1 MTVATPIDVTHA
13 RRLSRAG
20 SNGVLSMRSLNLTAS
35 RRGPAGA
42 LLVAAVALGL
52 SGCAGRLDPYETTG
66 SVPEDYRTNHP
77 ILIEEQ
83 VATIDIPVS
92 ANDGQLTQ
100 QARANVGFFA
110 QGFLQSRT
118 HPIAVIVPSGSP
130 NQAAADLAAVEIMK
144 ILQESGVQT
153 SAIDYRVYRA
163 SADERIAPVRLAYSR
178 IAAYTAPCRP
188 WSDQITVTSQNSHYG
203 NFGCAS
209 QQNLAAMV
217 NNPLDLLYPRAMS
230 PADATRR
237 SRVLDLYR
245 SGASTASANSL
256 TGGTIAGVGQ

>member
-1 MTVATPIDVTHA
+1 MTSP
-13 RRLSRAG
+13 
-20 SNGVLSMRSLNLTAS
+20 SLIANKV
-35 RRGPAGA
+35 RVAGA
-42 LLVAAVALGL
+42 LLAAAAML
-52 SGCAGRLDPYETTG
+52 SLAGCAGRVDPYETTG

-77 ILIEEQ
+77 ILIEEK
-83 VATIDIPVS
+83 VATIDIPIS

-144 ILQESGVQT
+144 TLQAAGVPQ

-163 SADERIAPVRLAYSR
+163 SPDERIAPVRLAYSR

-188 WSDQITVTSQNSHYG
+188 WSDQMTVTAQNG
-203 NFGCAS
+203 LPANFGCAS

-217 NNPLDLLYPRAMS
+217 NNPLDLLYPRAMT
-230 PADATRR
+230 PADASRR

-245 SGASTASANSL
+245 SGASTTSANSL
-256 TGGTIAGVGQ
+256 TGGSIAGVGE

>member
-1 MTVATPIDVTHA
+1 MNSSYAKLDRT
-13 RRLSRAG
+13 RLSAG
-20 SNGVLSMRSLNLTAS
+20 
-35 RRGPAGA
+35 

-52 SGCAGRLDPYETTG
+52 AGCAGRVDPYETTG

-144 ILQESGVQT
+144 LLQASGVQT

-163 SADERIAPVRLAYSR
+163 SPDERIAPVRLAYSR
-178 IAAYTAPCRP
+178 IAAHTAPCRP
-188 WSDQITVTSQNSHYG
+188 WSDQLTITSQNRNYG

-217 NNPLDLLYPRAMS
+217 NNPLDLLYPRGMT
-230 PADATRR
+230 PADASRR
-237 SRVLDLYR
+237 TRVLDLYR
-245 SGASTASANSL
+245 SGSSTASTGSL
-256 TGGTIAGVGQ
+256 PGGSIVGIGQ